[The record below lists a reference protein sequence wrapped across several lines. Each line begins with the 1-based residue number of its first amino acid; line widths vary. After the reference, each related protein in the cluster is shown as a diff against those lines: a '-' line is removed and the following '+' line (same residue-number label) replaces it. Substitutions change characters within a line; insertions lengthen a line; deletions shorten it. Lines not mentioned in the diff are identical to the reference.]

1 MAGSLARSLSRGVAG
16 LDIAACFFRIH
27 LILDF
32 HMLAGPFWKKSI
44 QAPAIQLAEHAQA
57 ILADDREMGLTRHDP
72 VVEAIARGSAHGHAA
87 PWLQKTYCYIYFN
100 GTGDGGRCYFFSR
113 YLAMKS
119 AEAMEARTSFRAL
132 DDAGLRL
139 PVQLSFNKVGDTAR
153 LLDNLLICLNFLLHT
168 CWAIPEQFVMF
179 II

>member
-1 MAGSLARSLSRGVAG
+1 MAAKNLL
-16 LDIAACFFRIH
+16 LH
-27 LILDF
+27 LF
-32 HMLAGPFWKKSI
+32 QWN
-44 QAPAIQLAEHAQA
+44 
-57 ILADDREMGLTRHDP
+57 
-72 VVEAIARGSAHGHAA
+72 
-87 PWLQKTYCYIYFN
+87 W
-100 GTGDGGRCYFFSR
+100 DGGRCIFFS
-113 YLAMKS
+113 LLGHES
-119 AEAMEARTSFRAL
+119 AEPIEARTSFRAL

>member
-1 MAGSLARSLSRGVAG
+1 MAASLARSLSRGVAG

-57 ILADDREMGLTRHDP
+57 ILADDRDMGLTRRDP
-72 VVEAIARGSAHGHAA
+72 VVEAIARGGAHGHAA

-100 GTGDGGRCYFFSR
+100 GTG
-113 YLAMKS
+113 MV
-119 AEAMEARTSFRAL
+119 
-132 DDAGLRL
+132 AGLRL

-168 CWAIPEQFVMF
+168 CWAIP
-179 II
+179 

>member
-1 MAGSLARSLSRGVAG
+1 MAASLARSLSRGVAG
-16 LDIAACFFRIH
+16 LDIAACFFCIH
-27 LILDF
+27 FILDF

-57 ILADDREMGLTRHDP
+57 ILADDREMGLTRRDP
-72 VVEAIARGSAHGHAA
+72 VVEAIARGGAHGHAA

-100 GTGDGGRCYFFSR
+100 GTGMVAVVFFFR

-119 AEAMEARTSFRAL
+119 AEPIEARTSFRAL

-153 LLDNLLICLNFLLHT
+153 LLHNLLICLNFLLHT
-168 CWAIPEQFVMF
+168 CWAIP
-179 II
+179 

>member
-1 MAGSLARSLSRGVAG
+1 MRKQFLQMIAKWGSPDMTLWWKQLQGAVRMG
-16 LDIAACFFRIH
+16 
-27 LILDF
+27 
-32 HMLAGPFWKKSI
+32 MLT
-44 QAPAIQLAEHAQA
+44 Q
-57 ILADDREMGLTRHDP
+57 
-72 VVEAIARGSAHGHAA
+72 
-87 PWLQKTYCYIYFN
+87 WLQKTYCYIYFN
-100 GTGDGGRCYFFSR
+100 GTGDGGRCNFFR

-168 CWAIPEQFVMF
+168 CWAIP
-179 II
+179 

>member
-1 MAGSLARSLSRGVAG
+1 MRKQFLQMIAKWGSPDMTLWWKQLQGAVRMGMLPHGCKKPIVTFISMELGMVAVV
-16 LDIAACFFRIH
+16 IFF
-27 LILDF
+27 
-32 HMLAGPFWKKSI
+32 
-44 QAPAIQLAEHAQA
+44 
-57 ILADDREMGLTRHDP
+57 
-72 VVEAIARGSAHGHAA
+72 
-87 PWLQKTYCYIYFN
+87 
-100 GTGDGGRCYFFSR
+100 R